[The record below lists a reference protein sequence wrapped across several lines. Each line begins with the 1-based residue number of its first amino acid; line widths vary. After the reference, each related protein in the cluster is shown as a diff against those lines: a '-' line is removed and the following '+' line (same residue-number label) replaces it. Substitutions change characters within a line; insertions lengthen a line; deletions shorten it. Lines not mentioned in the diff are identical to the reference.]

1 MQELREKQVPVTG
14 AGAPDLGLYTFVFSL
29 ETIVEKS
36 FLSKRKLIFNI
47 ERKKKGLLSM
57 LAA

>member
-1 MQELREKQVPVTG
+1 MQELREKQVPVAG
-14 AGAPDLGLYTFVFSL
+14 AGAPDSGLYMFVFSL

-36 FLSKRKLIFNI
+36 FLSKQKLIFNI